1 MKRLTRAISQG
12 GSRHEHHVTVVDNSE
27 AERAAARRAEE
38 ERLQRERERKETEE
52 RARIEREAREKQER
66 EKRRLEEE
74 IRRRKAEEEALQRER
89 QRKEEEALKLKLQK
103 QRELDAKSSSLRT
116 GLCQYKFGN
125 KLGSA
130 AFDKLSVS
138 DMTQLRIAMFGPTG
152 SGKSCF
158 INTCEKSVR
167 QADRGSAPE
176 SSTGGEGTIVLEDYL
191 PEMFFKL
198 VDTRGFF
205 DYNED
210 ESREFRDILAGRIK
224 SGDVIRRGDPV
235 RASCEGVPFVDA
247 LHGVIFVLKA
257 NDVRLQNES
266 LKKYLNPM
274 REIILKS
281 GR

>member
-1 MKRLTRAISQG
+1 M
-12 GSRHEHHVTVVDNSE
+12 DNSE
-27 AERAAARRAEE
+27 AQRAAARRAEE
-38 ERLQRERERKETEE
+38 ERLRRERERRETEE

-74 IRRRKAEEEALQRER
+74 IRRRKAEEEALQRKR
-89 QRKEEEALKLKLQK
+89 RRKEEEALKLKLQK

-116 GLCQYKFGN
+116 SLCQYKFGN
-125 KLGSA
+125 ELGSA
-130 AFDKLSVS
+130 AFDELSVS

-205 DYNED
+205 NYNDD
-210 ESREFRDILAGRIK
+210 ESGEFRDILAGRIK
-224 SGDVIRRGDPV
+224 SGDVIRRGDPA
-235 RASCEGVPFVDA
+235 RASCEEAPFVDA

-257 NDVRLQNES
+257 NDIRLQNES